1 MKEIGGYFELEKM
14 TGQEYHEDMVKLN
27 LGRTG
32 LVYLLKTVGTKVLW
46 VPYFLCDSVTECCK
60 KAGYELKYYHIDENF
75 LPIMEEKLP
84 YGEFIYIVNYY
95 GLLDE
100 MQMLMLREK
109 YTRVIIDNTHAF
121 YQKPTPFAP
130 ALYSLRKFFGLSD
143 GAYIYLGGYRE
154 KIPLDMLEVDESRD
168 RMKHILGRFEG
179 TASEYYQDML
189 DNAHSLEDEMVKRMS
204 PLTENLLRG
213 INYDRAKKKREEN
226 YARLQELLGDSN
238 GLQVKMPQGPFAY
251 PYYHKN
257 GLALRKKMAE
267 HKVYVPVYWTNVVK
281 TMPEDSLEFD
291 YAANIL
297 PLPCDQR
304 YSPEDMDI
312 VAEVLKLCLEELK

>member
-1 MKEIGGYFELEKM
+1 M
-14 TGQEYHEDMVKLN
+14 
-27 LGRTG
+27 R
-32 LVYLLKTVGTKVLW
+32 
-46 VPYFLCDSVTECCK
+46 
-60 KAGYELKYYHIDENF
+60 
-75 LPIMEEKLP
+75 
-84 YGEFIYIVNYY
+84 
-95 GLLDE
+95 
-100 MQMLMLREK
+100 
-109 YTRVIIDNTHAF
+109 
-121 YQKPTPFAP
+121 
-130 ALYSLRKFFGLSD
+130 
-143 GAYIYLGGYRE
+143 
-154 KIPLDMLEVDESRD
+154 
-168 RMKHILGRFEG
+168 
-179 TASEYYQDML
+179 
-189 DNAHSLEDEMVKRMS
+189 
-204 PLTENLLRG
+204 ENLLRG
-213 INYDRAKKKREEN
+213 IDYDRAKKKREEN